1 MRVLI
6 AKKGGKEA
14 IECGYRAHP
23 PHLLKIK
30 GIAGAAGKQHSRN
43 IQRGDNKREVR

>member
-6 AKKGGKEA
+6 AKKGGTKI
-14 IECGYRAHP
+14 IEWGYRAHP

-30 GIAGAAGKQHSRN
+30 GFSRSCQEAAQ
-43 IQRGDNKREVR
+43 

>member
-14 IECGYRAHP
+14 IEWWCRAHP

-30 GIAGAAGKQHSRN
+30 GLAEAARKQHCRN
-43 IQRGDNKREVR
+43 I